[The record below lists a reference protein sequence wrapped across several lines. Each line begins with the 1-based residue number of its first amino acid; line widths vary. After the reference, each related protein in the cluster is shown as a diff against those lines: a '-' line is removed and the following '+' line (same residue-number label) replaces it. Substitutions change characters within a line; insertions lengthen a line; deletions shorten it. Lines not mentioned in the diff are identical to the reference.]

1 MSRRIRVTIDIPA
14 PPATVWADIRRIQRH
29 VEWMDDAVAITFTT
43 PQHEGEGTSFDCATQ
58 VGPIRL
64 TDRMIVTEWDEEH
77 ALGIRHVG
85 LVTGSGR
92 FTLVPVG
99 SVSTQFSW
107 EEVLVFPW
115 WMGGPIGELIGG
127 VVLGRLWRRNLRN
140 LRDRF
145 ASPLR

>member
-1 MSRRIRVTIDIPA
+1 MTRRIRVATEIPA
-14 PPATVWADIRRIQRH
+14 PPGVVWADIRQIERH
-29 VEWMDDAVAITFTT
+29 VEWMQDAVAITFTT
-43 PQHEGEGTSFDCATQ
+43 PQHEGEGTAFDCATR

-64 TDRMIVTEWDEEH
+64 TDRMIVTEWSGEH

-99 SVSTQFSW
+99 SGSTQFSW
-107 EEVLVFPW
+107 EEELVFPW
-115 WMGGPIGELIGG
+115 WMGGGFGALIGG

-145 ASPLR
+145 V